1 MGTNLN
7 REFEIEETQMAKKD
21 LKKCSVSL
29 VIRKMQFKSNLGFH
43 LTSGRMT
50 RVNKINIAHAGKD
63 VA

>member
-43 LTSGRMT
+43 LTSVRMT